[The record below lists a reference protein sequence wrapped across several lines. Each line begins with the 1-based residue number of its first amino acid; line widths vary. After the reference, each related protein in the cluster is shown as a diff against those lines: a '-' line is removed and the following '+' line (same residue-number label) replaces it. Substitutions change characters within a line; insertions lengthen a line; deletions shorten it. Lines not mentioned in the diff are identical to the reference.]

1 MSPLKIILKK
11 MHDENDGGKLKTGRQ
26 RLSCRRVKIS
36 VIVPAF
42 NEEKLLGASLAEIN
56 SAAAAFRAC
65 GWECE
70 LIVCDNNSTDRTA
83 DIARAAEAKVVF
95 EPVNQI
101 ARARN
106 AGASIATGDWL
117 VFVDADTHP
126 SEKLF
131 ADVAEKISSGKVLAG
146 GVTIRLDEKLFV
158 AGLITQLWNY
168 SSRLACLMAGSF
180 IFVEAAAFRQ
190 VGGFSHEF
198 YAAEELDLSL
208 RLKKLARETKRKIVI
223 LHRHP
228 VKTSARKTKLYTGRE
243 LGGFFLRS
251 IFQHRKTIRNRE
263 AAFMWYDGR
272 R

>member
-1 MSPLKIILKK
+1 
-11 MHDENDGGKLKTGRQ
+11 MHDENAV
-26 RLSCRRVKIS
+26 RLSKFFPDSYLVRVKIS

-42 NEEKLLGASLAEIN
+42 NEEKLLGASLAEIKT
-56 SAAAAFRAC
+56 AAAAFTAR
-65 GWECE
+65 GWEFE
-70 LIVCDNNSTDRTA
+70 LVVCDNNSTDRTA
-83 DIARAAEAKVVF
+83 EIARAAGAKVIF

-126 SEKLF
+126 SGGLF
-131 ADVAEKISSGKVLAG
+131 ADVADQIASGKTLAG
-146 GVTIRLDEKLFV
+146 GATVRLDENLFV
-158 AGLITQLWNY
+158 AGLVTRLWNCA
-168 SSRLACLMAGSF
+168 SRCNRLMAGSF

-190 VGGFSHEF
+190 TGGFSHEF
-198 YAAEELDLSL
+198 FAAEELELSQ
-208 RLKKLARETKRKIVI
+208 RLKKMARASKRKIVI

-228 VKTSARKTKLYTGRE
+228 IKTSARKMKLYSSRE

-251 IFQHRKTIRNRE
+251 IFNHRRAVRDPK
-263 AAFMWYDGR
+263 AAYMWYDGR